1 MISSMT
7 GFGRGEAENDS
18 AKYTVEIKSVNHRYL
33 DLSVKLPKKLVFFE
47 TQIRAFLKDELGR
60 GKVDVFVSYEDKVS
74 DNTGIVYHP
83 EVAKAYLTYL
93 KEMSE
98 DLGIENDIRVSSL
111 SRFPEVLTMEDED
124 LNEED
129 VWETISKALS
139 DAVSSFKE
147 SRIKE
152 GANLKKDLDDK
163 LEDLIEH
170 VDFIEKRS
178 PDIIKEY
185 KDKLFARI
193 EEMLGD
199 TKVDEGRLLTEVTLY
214 ADKVCVDE
222 EVVRLRSHSAM
233 LKDTLNIEGANG
245 RKLDFIVQ
253 EMNREAN
260 TILSKSTDLE
270 IANRGIELKTLIE
283 KIREQVQNI
292 E

>member
-18 AKYTVEIKSVNHRYL
+18 AKYIVEIKSVNHRYL
-33 DLSVKLPKKLVFFE
+33 DLTVKLPKKLVFFE
-47 TQIRAFLKDELGR
+47 TQIRAYLKDELGR

-83 EVAKAYLTYL
+83 EVAKAYLSYL

-98 DLGIENDIRVSSL
+98 DLNIENDIRVSSL
-111 SRFPEVLTMEDED
+111 SRFPEVLTMEEED

-129 VWETISKALS
+129 VWATISKALS

-163 LEDLIEH
+163 LQDLIAH

-233 LKDTLNIEGANG
+233 LKETLNIEGANG

>member
-33 DLSVKLPKKLVFFE
+33 DLTVKLPKKLVFFE
-47 TQIRAFLKDELGR
+47 TQIRAYLKDELGR

-98 DLGIENDIRVSSL
+98 DLNIENDIRVSSL
-111 SRFPEVLTMEDED
+111 SRFPEVLTMEEEE

-163 LEDLIEH
+163 LNDLIDH

-233 LKDTLNIEGANG
+233 LKETLNIEGANG